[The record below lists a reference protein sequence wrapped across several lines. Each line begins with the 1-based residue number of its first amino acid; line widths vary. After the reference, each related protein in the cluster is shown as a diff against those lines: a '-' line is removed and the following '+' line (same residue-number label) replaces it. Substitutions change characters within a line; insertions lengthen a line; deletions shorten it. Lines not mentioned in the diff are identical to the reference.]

1 MHHPALARTAGTAG
15 LSLLAFLGCVSM
27 AIGRAPQAAPAPAH
41 PRMAIGLEPRCVAD
55 LPGVP
60 LSLCFTPDTP
70 AAKVQE
76 ISDRLIAKWYAD
88 NGADGGAYELTTRW
102 NLNGSFSQGTPVTIR
117 WSMPADGLS
126 IPDELG
132 LGIGSASNNLNATFT
147 TKFGSVEAG
156 KNLLRQV
163 FQRWSDLT
171 GIAYVEVTDDNAA
184 WGSAGGATRGDVR
197 IVGRSLGTAGA
208 GTLAYNFFPQSGD
221 MVINTRSNE
230 VGLWTVTSN
239 NRYFRNII
247 AHEHGHG
254 MGLLHVCPTTQTK
267 LMEPFISTNFD
278 GPQHD
283 DIRAGQRHYGDNFEP
298 NDSSATATAG
308 LSGSGTTNLFN
319 ASIDDGADADW
330 FRLPV
335 SAGSKV
341 TVTATPF
348 GLASYQA
355 GPQTSACNTGTTI
368 NSLVAQNLVIQVYAP
383 TNLSAPVA
391 TQNATAAGSAESIVD
406 LPITT
411 TGTWFVRV
419 SSASGGTTTQLYT
432 LGASVTAGRIGD
444 FNGDGIVNGGDLS
457 ILLASWGAS
466 GSTDLDG
473 SGSTNGADLSVLLG
487 NWG

>member
-1 MHHPALARTAGTAG
+1 MQHLAIARTAGTAG
-15 LSLLAFLGCVSM
+15 LSLLAFLGCVT
-27 AIGRAPQAAPAPAH
+27 ATIGLRPEGAPVPA
-41 PRMAIGLEPRCVAD
+41 RMAIGLEPRCVGE

-70 AAKVQE
+70 ATRVQE
-76 ISDRLIAKWYAD
+76 ISDKLIAKWYAE
-88 NGADGGAYELTTRW
+88 NGADGSAYELTTRW
-102 NLNGSFSQGTPVTIR
+102 SLNGSFAQGTPVTIR

-132 LGIGSASNNLNATFT
+132 LGIGAGANNLNATFT
-147 TKFGSVEAG
+147 TRFGSVEAG
-156 KNLLRQV
+156 KGLLRQV

-171 GIAYVEVTDDNAA
+171 GITYVEVTDDNAA

-230 VGLWTVTSN
+230 VSAWTAANN

-254 MGLLHVCPTTQTK
+254 MGLLHVCPTSQTK

-283 DIRAGQRHYGDNFEP
+283 DIRAGQRQYGDNYEP
-298 NDSSATATAG
+298 NDSSGTATAG
-308 LSGSGTTNLFN
+308 LAGSGTSNLYS
-319 ASIDDGADADW
+319 ASIDDFSDIDW
-330 FRLPV
+330 YSFPATV
-335 SAGSKV
+335 GSKISV
-341 TVTATPF
+341 TVTPVGF
-348 GLASYQA
+348 ASYQA
-355 GPQTSACNTGTTI
+355 GPQTTACNTGTFL
-368 NSLVAQNLVIQVYAP
+368 NSLAAQDLVLQVYAG
-383 TNLSAPVA
+383 TNLSTPVSS
-391 TQNATAAGSAESIVD
+391 QNVALAGSAESIVD
-406 LPITT
+406 LPLTG

-419 SSASGGTTTQLYT
+419 SSASVAGVSQLYT
-432 LGASVTAGRIGD
+432 LTSVVTAGRVGD
-444 FNGDGIVNGGDLS
+444 LNGNGVVDGADLS
-457 ILLASWGAS
+457 ILLASWGAA
-466 GSTDLDG
+466 GVADLDG
-473 SGSTNGADLSVLLG
+473 NGTTNGADLSLLLA